1 MATTA
6 VAYEAIWANAM
17 WPKLS
22 TPVLPMNTC
31 MPSTRMKLLSISA
44 ISDSRAGAAAGRVQ
58 RGERS
63 HEGDEH
69 GAGHRAAA
77 DAEDG

>member
-1 MATTA
+1 MSGNAFALAASGMPTTA
-6 VAYEAIWANAM
+6 VAYAAICAKAM

-44 ISDSRAGAAAGRVQ
+44 ISESRLAPPPLV
-58 RGERS
+58 
-63 HEGDEH
+63 
-69 GAGHRAAA
+69 
-77 DAEDG
+77 